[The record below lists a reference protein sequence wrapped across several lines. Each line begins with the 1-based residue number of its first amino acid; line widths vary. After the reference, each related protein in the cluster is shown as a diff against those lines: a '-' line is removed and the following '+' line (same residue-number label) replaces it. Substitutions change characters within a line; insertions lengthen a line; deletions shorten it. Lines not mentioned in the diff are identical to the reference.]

1 MKTAIDKIWFKHSTL
16 AIENKCYMGYEEFQ
30 KAIQEYDS
38 QTQDHPKGGKLNR
51 NELHEAF
58 VTAMK
63 IDKDKDIYEHLQL
76 AFEWFYSQASILYSK
91 GGEVKTD
98 VKHPFEN
105 VFKMFDEAGD
115 KISNILKVPNSTPP
129 SKTIDAEELVKW
141 IEREKKE
148 LPKLLDHA
156 SGHGDSEGYARL
168 CGMAL
173 FIERLEKKISSQ
185 TKTNKT

>member
-16 AIENKCYMGYEEFQ
+16 AIENKCYMGYEEFK

-38 QTQDHPKGGKLNR
+38 QTQDHPKGGELNR

-76 AFEWFYSQASILYSK
+76 AFEWFYTQASILYSK

-129 SKTIDAEELVKW
+129 SKSIDVAELVKTR
-141 IEREKKE
+141 IC
-148 LPKLLDHA
+148 DM
-156 SGHGDSEGYARL
+156 
-168 CGMAL
+168 CGCPDGIHKSNCHYMKN
-173 FIERLEKKISSQ
+173 I
-185 TKTNKT
+185 